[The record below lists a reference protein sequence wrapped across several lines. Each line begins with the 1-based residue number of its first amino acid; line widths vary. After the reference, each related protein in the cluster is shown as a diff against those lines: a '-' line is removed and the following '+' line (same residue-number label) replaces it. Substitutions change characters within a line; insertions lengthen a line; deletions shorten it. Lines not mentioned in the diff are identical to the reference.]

1 MYKDNTLYWIYN
13 RMPKNNDATP
23 AKSNKYG
30 KKSSFSREK
39 KFAANEDEI
48 RLNEASIN
56 QYKEIRGQERKQNLD
71 IANGSTLANGSVG
84 TPLANGSTNTD
95 TH

>member
-1 MYKDNTLYWIYN
+1 
-13 RMPKNNDATP
+13 MPKNNDATP

-56 QYKEIRGQERKQNLD
+56 QYKEVRGQERKQNLEL
-71 IANGSTLANGSVG
+71 AGGSGSALAGGSGSAFAGG
-84 TPLANGSTNTD
+84 TPLDTNKD
-95 TH
+95 TR

>member
-1 MYKDNTLYWIYN
+1 
-13 RMPKNNDATP
+13 MPKNNDATP

-56 QYKEIRGQERKQNLD
+56 QYKEVRGQERKQNLE
-71 IANGSTLANGSVG
+71 IANGLVGGALVVGGTLANS
-84 TPLANGSTNTD
+84 TPLAVGSSNTD
-95 TH
+95 SR

>member
-1 MYKDNTLYWIYN
+1 
-13 RMPKNNDATP
+13 MPKNNDATP

-56 QYKEIRGQERKQNLD
+56 QYKEVRGQERKQNLE
-71 IANGSTLANGSVG
+71 IAGGYVGGALANGGPLTSG
-84 TPLANGSTNTD
+84 TPLATNTD
-95 TH
+95 SR

>member
-1 MYKDNTLYWIYN
+1 
-13 RMPKNNDATP
+13 MPKNNDATP

-48 RLNEASIN
+48 ILNEASIN

-71 IANGSTLANGSVG
+71 IANGGTLANGSVG
-84 TPLANGSTNTD
+84 SALANGSVGSCALANGSTNTD

>member
-1 MYKDNTLYWIYN
+1 
-13 RMPKNNDATP
+13 MPKNNDATP

-56 QYKEIRGQERKQNLD
+56 QYKEVRGQERKQNLE
-71 IANGSTLANGSVG
+71 IANGGALVVGGTLANS
-84 TPLANGSTNTD
+84 TPLAVGSSNTD
-95 TH
+95 SR

>member
-1 MYKDNTLYWIYN
+1 
-13 RMPKNNDATP
+13 MPKNNDSTP

-56 QYKEIRGQERKQNLD
+56 QYKEVRGQERKQNLE
-71 IANGSTLANGSVG
+71 IAGGSALANG
-84 TPLANGSTNTD
+84 TPLAGGTPLDTNKD

>member
-1 MYKDNTLYWIYN
+1 
-13 RMPKNNDATP
+13 MPKNNDATP

>member
-1 MYKDNTLYWIYN
+1 
-13 RMPKNNDATP
+13 MPKNNDATP

-56 QYKEIRGQERKQNLD
+56 QYKEVRGQERKQNLD
-71 IANGSTLANGSVG
+71 IASGSVG
-84 TPLANGSTNTD
+84 SALAGGTVGTTANTD
-95 TH
+95 SH

>member
-1 MYKDNTLYWIYN
+1 
-13 RMPKNNDATP
+13 MPKNNDAAP

-48 RLNEASIN
+48 KLNEASIN
-56 QYKEIRGQERKQNLD
+56 QYKEVRGQERKQNLEL
-71 IANGSTLANGSVG
+71 ASGGTLANGG
-84 TPLANGSTNTD
+84 NP
-95 TH
+95 

>member
-1 MYKDNTLYWIYN
+1 
-13 RMPKNNDATP
+13 MPKNNDAAP

-48 RLNEASIN
+48 KLNEASIN
-56 QYKEIRGQERKQNLD
+56 QYKEVRGQERKQNLE
-71 IANGSTLANGSVG
+71 IANGGTVGGALANGGTVG
-84 TPLANGSTNTD
+84 SALANGSTNTD
-95 TH
+95 SR

>member
-1 MYKDNTLYWIYN
+1 
-13 RMPKNNDATP
+13 MPKNNDATP

-56 QYKEIRGQERKQNLD
+56 QYKEVRGQERKQNLE
-71 IANGSTLANGSVG
+71 IANGLVGGALANGG
-84 TPLANGSTNTD
+84 TPIAGSSGPLATNTESR
-95 TH
+95 

>member
-1 MYKDNTLYWIYN
+1 
-13 RMPKNNDATP
+13 MPKNNDATP

-56 QYKEIRGQERKQNLD
+56 QYKEVRGQERKQNLD
-71 IANGSTLANGSVG
+71 IANGGTLAG
-84 TPLANGSTNTD
+84 GSTNTD
-95 TH
+95 NR

>member
-1 MYKDNTLYWIYN
+1 MYKDNNVYCIYN

-56 QYKEIRGQERKQNLD
+56 QYKEVRSQERKQNLE
-71 IANGSTLANGSVG
+71 IANGGTVGSALANG
-84 TPLANGSTNTD
+84 GSTNKD
-95 TH
+95 NR